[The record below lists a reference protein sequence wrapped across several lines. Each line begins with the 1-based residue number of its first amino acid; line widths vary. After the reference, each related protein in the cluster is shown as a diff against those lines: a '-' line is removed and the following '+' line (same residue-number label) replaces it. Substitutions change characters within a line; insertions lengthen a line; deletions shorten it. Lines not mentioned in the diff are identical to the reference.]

1 MRKTRIET
9 SQQYVFADV
18 TDIARMLAEVLDIEA
33 PESASIILEQVNT
46 ITGQTGPKLTVNS
59 ENQIR
64 LHVEQTGNRNKVDE
78 LLREEAGKL
87 NRAVIEKLEDGSVKV
102 DLPNSF

>member
-1 MRKTRIET
+1 MRKTNIQT

-18 TDIARMLAEVLDIEA
+18 SDLAKMVAGVLEIEA

-46 ITGQTGPKLTVNS
+46 ITGQTGPKLTVNA

-64 LHVEQTGNRNKVDE
+64 LHVENVGNRNKVDE
-78 LLREEAGKL
+78 LLREEASKL
-87 NRAVIEKLEDGSVKV
+87 NRAIVEKQEDGSVKV
-102 DLPNSF
+102 DLPK